1 MSKIE
6 IFTEQDRLTVASI
19 LVKNGYTVR
28 QLRERV
34 EGKRSYLYYL
44 EYSKP
49 KKSAGEEG
57 ERE

>member
-6 IFTEQDRLTVASI
+6 IFQEQDRLTVAAI
-19 LVKNGYTVR
+19 LVKNGYMVR

-49 KKSAGEEG
+49 KKSAGEE
-57 ERE
+57 EQE

>member
-34 EGKRSYLYYL
+34 EGKRNYLYYL

-49 KKSAGEEG
+49 KKSAGEED
-57 ERE
+57 EKE

>member
-34 EGKRSYLYYL
+34 EGK
-44 EYSKP
+44 
-49 KKSAGEEG
+49 
-57 ERE
+57 

>member
-6 IFTEQDRLTVASI
+6 IFAEQDRLTVASI

-28 QLRERV
+28 QFRERV

-49 KKSAGEEG
+49 KKSAGEED

>member
-6 IFTEQDRLTVASI
+6 IFMEQDRLTVASI

-49 KKSAGEEG
+49 KKSAGEED

>member
-6 IFTEQDRLTVASI
+6 IFQEQDRLTVASI

-49 KKSAGEEG
+49 KKTAGEE
-57 ERE
+57 EQE